1 MLQKYQK
8 LTLSLVDM
16 VNRSRGRKTQT
27 LNALASVQTRHTF
40 VETFKTAHR
49 LGLTAGTMS
58 ELSMRI
64 GGNKLLITPSMA
76 WPESL
81 GIADLV
87 IAAIEN
93 DWVDA
98 QTEPPEFL
106 GWHQAIY
113 ASSDSQAIL
122 FSQPAAC
129 VALGGLQRELDL
141 NQRPVFAAH
150 SGGIAWAEPET
161 GAIVDALKD
170 HAVVLLHDQGM
181 IARGGSLDEAV
192 ARSDTAERLCAI
204 ALQEA
209 LFNDLD
215 RQQN

>member
-93 DWVDA
+93 DKN
-98 QTEPPEFL
+98 PPKL
-106 GWHQAIY
+106 I
-113 ASSDSQAIL
+113 
-122 FSQPAAC
+122 
-129 VALGGLQRELDL
+129 GLKEYLR
-141 NQRPVFAAH
+141 
-150 SGGIAWAEPET
+150 
-161 GAIVDALKD
+161 KK
-170 HAVVLLHDQGM
+170 
-181 IARGGSLDEAV
+181 
-192 ARSDTAERLCAI
+192 
-204 ALQEA
+204 
-209 LFNDLD
+209 
-215 RQQN
+215 